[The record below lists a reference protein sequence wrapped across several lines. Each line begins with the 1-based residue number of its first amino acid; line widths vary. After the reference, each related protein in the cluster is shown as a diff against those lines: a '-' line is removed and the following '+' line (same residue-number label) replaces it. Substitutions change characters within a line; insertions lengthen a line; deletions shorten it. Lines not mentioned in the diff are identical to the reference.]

1 MGGGPGGGMG
11 GGMGGGGFGS
21 MATSNNMRN
30 AMNNNAAASRKYS
43 LSFTV
48 DANNV
53 FNIIN
58 YGTPGGTI
66 TPTQDPVTGDWSPG
80 TQFGHSLSLA
90 GGMFGGG
97 NSAARRI
104 SFQAS
109 FSF

>member
-1 MGGGPGGGMG
+1 M
-11 GGMGGGGFGS
+11 GGFGGMTASSS
-21 MATSNNMRN
+21 MRS
-30 AMNNNAAASRKYS
+30 AMGANTAASRKYS

-48 DANNV
+48 EANNV

-58 YGTPGGTI
+58 YGNPGGTI
-66 TPTQDPVTGDWSPG
+66 TPTQDATTKIWGPG
-80 TQFGHSLSLA
+80 NQFGNSLSLA

-109 FSF
+109 LSF